1 VIALVDKTWVA
12 IYVVVWLASLIP
24 VVWAIVD
31 VTRRPPWQ
39 FSGVRK
45 VMWALTLGLGWF
57 FLWPLALVSAV
68 WYLSVLRRRFPP
80 TAAQPRNPIVGHRYG
95 WPGSYGP
102 YGGGA
107 YPPQGPYDQQP
118 QGPQGPQDTYG
129 GAADPYGYRPPPA
142 HLPPAGWYTDPA
154 GTPQER
160 WWDGRGWTDHLRPRP
175 AGDQGQPGSAS
186 QGS

>member
-1 VIALVDKTWVA
+1 MIALVDKTWVA
-12 IYVVVWLASLIP
+12 VYVVAWLASLIP

-39 FSGVRK
+39 FSVSRK
-45 VMWALTLGLGWF
+45 VMWAVTLGLGWF

-80 TAAQPRNPIVGHRYG
+80 AAAQPRNPMVGHRYG

-107 YPPQGPYDQQP
+107 YGPQGPYGQQSQGQQP
-118 QGPQGPQDTYG
+118 QGAQGLQGLYG
-129 GAADPYGYRPPPA
+129 PVADPYGYRPPPA
-142 HLPPAGWYTDPA
+142 NLPPAGWYADPA

-160 WWDGRGWTDHLRPRP
+160 WWDGRGWSDHLRAPSP
-175 AGDQGQPGSAS
+175 GPQGPQAS
-186 QGS
+186 